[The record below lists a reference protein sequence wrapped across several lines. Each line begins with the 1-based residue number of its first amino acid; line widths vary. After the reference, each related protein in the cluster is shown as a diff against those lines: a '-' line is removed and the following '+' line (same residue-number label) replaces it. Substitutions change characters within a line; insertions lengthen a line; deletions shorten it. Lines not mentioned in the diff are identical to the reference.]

1 MTYIAA
7 AISSL
12 LTLLYY
18 LMRSG
23 LIGGRR
29 D

>member
-1 MTYIAA
+1 VAA

-18 LMRSG
+18 LMRAG
-23 LIGGRR
+23 IIGGRSR